1 MKLEQM
7 KPHYLNDFLIENF
20 KEQGKR
26 ANWNVSTNPYEGGS
40 DHVPFL
46 HANIPSVLFWH
57 FTDQF
62 YHTDNDRIDKV
73 SKTTLKN
80 VGITS
85 LISAYSLLNS
95 DENTA
100 KVIINKIENAALSRL
115 NEEFRQGEIALKK
128 GDALKTQIAIIS
140 AWEDWYVKA
149 TETTSDMVHDL
160 SLIKPEIE
168 KTQTLI
174 KITAKKLIDNFSKQ

>member
-1 MKLEQM
+1 M
-7 KPHYLNDFLIENF
+7 KPHYLNDFLIGKF

-26 ANWNVSTNPYEGGS
+26 ANWDVSTNPFEGGS

-46 HANIPSVLFWH
+46 RANIPSVLFWH

-100 KVIINKIENAALSRL
+100 IAIINKIEIAALSRL
-115 NEEFRQGEIALKK
+115 NEEFNQGEIALKK
-128 GDALKTQIAIIS
+128 GDSLKTQIEIIS
-140 AWEDWYVKA
+140 AWQNWYLKSI
-149 TETTSDMVHDL
+149 ETTADMVKDI

-174 KITAKKLIDNFSKQ
+174 KVTAKKLIDEISKQ